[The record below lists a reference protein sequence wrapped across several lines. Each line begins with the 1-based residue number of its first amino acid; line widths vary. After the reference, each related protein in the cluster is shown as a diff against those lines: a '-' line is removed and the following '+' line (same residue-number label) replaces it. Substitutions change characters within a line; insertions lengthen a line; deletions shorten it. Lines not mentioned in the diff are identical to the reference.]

1 MGLAPAGEINGNRY
15 NSDGRSPDQPDSD
28 VRMSNVKA
36 LPGAFPLHENR
47 DFLRES
53 EWVILKLLCRP
64 LDSLQ
69 GEQPETL
76 SAATGGQISVE
87 RCDELI
93 RIVRIGKLPG
103 LGSWIARILAEN
115 GFDDHDIRSRDAA
128 DVTAKVNARAGYPL
142 CNDATTRALAALQLQ
157 WKGAGLATK
166 DD

>member
-1 MGLAPAGEINGNRY
+1 
-15 NSDGRSPDQPDSD
+15 
-28 VRMSNVKA
+28 MSNVKA

>member
-1 MGLAPAGEINGNRY
+1 MN
-15 NSDGRSPDQPDSD
+15 
-28 VRMSNVKA
+28 NVKA
-36 LPGAFPLHENR
+36 MPGAFPLHENR

-69 GEQPETL
+69 DDQPDSL
-76 SAATGGQISVE
+76 SAATGGQITPE

-93 RIVRIGKLPG
+93 RIVRINKLSG

-115 GFDDHDIRSRDAA
+115 GFDDRDIRTHDAA
-128 DVTAKVNARAGYPL
+128 QITAKVNARAGYPL

-157 WKGAGLATK
+157 WKGAASQDKG
-166 DD
+166 